1 MHTDLQVESIL
12 LLSTLKE
19 LCKPLFIFTMNLED
33 IIRYEV
39 GIDNIGDVEILV
51 DGLVVWDYKVLK
63 GALYLITE
71 DYDEIE
77 FGPITM
83 LELINYIDEQPVDP
97 SNLTVISETD
107 DKQLNNYKWQENR
120 ICFY

>member
-1 MHTDLQVESIL
+1 
-12 LLSTLKE
+12 
-19 LCKPLFIFTMNLED
+19 MNLED

>member
-1 MHTDLQVESIL
+1 
-12 LLSTLKE
+12 
-19 LCKPLFIFTMNLED
+19 MNLED

-77 FGPITM
+77 FSPITM